1 MNMSPRMKSIGF
13 FALVLAAVA
22 TSFALVARN
31 YEADGR
37 VTFSLTNQHG
47 DTVTQKDF
55 GGRHLLV
62 FFGFTNC
69 HGICPTHMS
78 NLTRVMAQLDA
89 TGHARG
95 VTPVFISVDPERDV
109 PAKVAAYVE
118 RFDHRF
124 VGLTGSR
131 AALEGVAASFKT
143 FLQDAPPREAD
154 DYQVSHASTVYVVDP
169 FGRIVDYLSF
179 AEGVEAVAERV
190 RDLV

>member
-1 MNMSPRMKSIGF
+1 MHMSARIKSIGF
-13 FALVLAAVA
+13 FVLVLAVVA
-22 TSFALVARN
+22 ASFALVVRN

-47 DTVTQKDF
+47 DTVTQKDL

-69 HGICPTHMS
+69 HAICPTQMS
-78 NLTRVMAQLDA
+78 NLAQVMTELDG
-89 TGHARG
+89 TGHASR

-109 PAKVAAYVE
+109 PATVAAYVA
-118 RFDHRF
+118 RFDDRF

-131 AALEGVAASFKT
+131 AALEGVANSFKT
-143 FLQDAPPREAD
+143 FLQDAPPRGAN
-154 DYQVSHASTVYVVDP
+154 DYQVSHSSTVYVVDP

-179 AEGVEAVAERV
+179 ADGVEAFAERV

>member
-1 MNMSPRMKSIGF
+1 MHMSPRIKSIGF
-13 FALVLAAVA
+13 FALVLAVVA
-22 TSFALVARN
+22 ASFALVVRN

-78 NLTRVMAQLDA
+78 NLTRVMAELDD
-89 TGHARG
+89 TGHSRG
-95 VTPVFISVDPERDV
+95 VTPIFISVDPERDV
-109 PAKVAAYVE
+109 PAQVAAYVE

-131 AALEGVAASFKT
+131 AALESVAASFKT
-143 FLQDAPPREAD
+143 FLQGAPPRGAD
-154 DYQVSHASTVYVVDP
+154 DYQVSHSSTVYIVDP

>member
-13 FALVLAAVA
+13 FTLVLAVIVA
-22 TSFALVARN
+22 SFALVVRN
-31 YEADGR
+31 YEPGGR
-37 VTFSLTNQHG
+37 VAFSLTNQHG

-78 NLTRVMAQLDA
+78 DLTRVMARLDA
-89 TGHARG
+89 TGHSRG
-95 VTPVFISVDPERDV
+95 VTPIFISVDPERDA
-109 PAKVAAYVE
+109 PAAVAAYVE

-143 FLQDAPPREAD
+143 FLQDAPPRGAD
-154 DYQVSHASTVYVVDP
+154 DYQVSHSSTVYVVDP

-179 AEGVEAVAERV
+179 AEGVEAVVKRV